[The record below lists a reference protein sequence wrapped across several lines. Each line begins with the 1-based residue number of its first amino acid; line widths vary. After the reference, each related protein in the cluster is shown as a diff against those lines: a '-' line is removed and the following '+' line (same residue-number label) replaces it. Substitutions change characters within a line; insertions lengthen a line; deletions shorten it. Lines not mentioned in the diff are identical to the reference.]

1 VPRLSTQPFESV
13 ILYGWSLERRSS
25 DAPSTGAKVHDRPR
39 RSLSMGSRTQIA
51 HAFFSSHRASTL
63 QTKVSASRSLPATS
77 PPRPPDCRRSA
88 RAPPVICFVT
98 ELSIAARAGSDGEAS
113 RGGAARTECR
123 RAVQCEREVSCILLH
138 GSFLFPSPGYDRAW
152 RAPMLLSCS
161 SLGVQI
167 WWRRRR
173 AEAAIGFRFC
183 LFPACAHVPVF
194 LSALGNV
201 FKARARLDIDV

>member
-25 DAPSTGAKVHDRPR
+25 DAPSTSAKVHDRPR

-98 ELSIAARAGSDGEAS
+98 ELSIAARALMARRVGGEQLLLLEV
-113 RGGAARTECR
+113 RGGHFKTETRTRTEP
-123 RAVQCEREVSCILLH
+123 EPKLTELLVY
-138 GSFLFPSPGYDRAW
+138 S
-152 RAPMLLSCS
+152 
-161 SLGVQI
+161 
-167 WWRRRR
+167 
-173 AEAAIGFRFC
+173 GFR
-183 LFPACAHVPVF
+183 VRVRF
-194 LSALGNV
+194 LYVLYFGLWV
-201 FKARARLDIDV
+201 RVRFLTFKTQIDRITRNIKNFLIYDDIII